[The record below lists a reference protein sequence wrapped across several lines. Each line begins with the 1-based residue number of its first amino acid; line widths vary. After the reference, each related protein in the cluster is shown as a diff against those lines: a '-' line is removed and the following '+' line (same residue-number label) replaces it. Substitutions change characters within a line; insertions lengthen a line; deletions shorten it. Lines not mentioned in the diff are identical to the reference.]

1 MTMDLTGK
9 VALVTGASRGIGAA
23 TAVLLARRGAAVAV
37 NYYRNKAAAESVVET
52 ITGAGGKAI
61 AVKADVRDEQAVKK
75 MVAEVVSGF
84 GPIDILI
91 LNAGAEVP
99 FKPFI
104 NLTFDDFERKVMG
117 ELKGFFHPLQ
127 EIIPS
132 MIARKSGCIVGIS
145 SGLSRHPGYGFSAHT
160 TVKSAVDGL
169 MKSLALELG
178 PTGIRVN
185 TVAPGLTLTDATAWL
200 PKERITAMAAATPM
214 QRVATPEDIAGAVVM
229 LVSGDAGFVTG
240 AYVPVSGGV
249 QMI

>member
-1 MTMDLTGK
+1 MDLTGK
-9 VALVTGASRGIGAA
+9 TALVTGASRGIGAA
-23 TAVLLARRGAAVAV
+23 AAVLLARRGAAVVV
-37 NYYRNKAAAESVVET
+37 NYLKNKTAAEAVVKT
-52 ITGAGGKAI
+52 IADSGGKAV
-61 AVKADVRDEQAVKK
+61 AVQADVRDRQAVKA
-75 MVAEVVSGF
+75 MAAEAASVF
-84 GPIDILI
+84 GPIDVLI

-99 FKPFI
+99 FKPFV
-104 NLTFDDFERKVMG
+104 NSTFDDFERKVMG
-117 ELKGFFHPLQ
+117 ELKGFFYPLQ

-132 MIARKSGCIVGIS
+132 MITRKSGCIVGIS

-178 PTGIRVN
+178 PMGIRVN

-229 LVSGDAGFVTG
+229 LVSGDAGFITG
-240 AYVPVSGGV
+240 AYIPVSGGV

>member
-1 MTMDLTGK
+1 MDLTGK
-9 VALVTGASRGIGAA
+9 TALVTGASRGIGAA
-23 TAVLLARRGAAVAV
+23 TAVLLARRGAAVVV
-37 NYYRNKAAAESVVET
+37 NYLKNKTAAEAVVKT
-52 ITGAGGKAI
+52 IADSGGKAM
-61 AVKADVRDEQAVKK
+61 AAQADVRDQQAVKA
-75 MVAEVVSGF
+75 MAAEAVSAF
-84 GPIDILI
+84 GPVDILI

-99 FKPFI
+99 FKPFV

-117 ELKGFFHPLQ
+117 ELKGFFYPLQ
-127 EIIPS
+127 EVLPG
-132 MIARKSGCIVGIS
+132 MIARKAGCIIGIS

-178 PTGIRVN
+178 PVGIRVN

-229 LVSGDAGFVTG
+229 LVSGEAGFVTG

>member
-23 TAVLLARRGAAVAV
+23 TAILLAGRGAAVAV
-37 NYYRNKAAAESVVET
+37 NYCKNKAAAEAVVKT
-52 ITGAGGKAI
+52 ITGGGGKAT
-61 AVKADVRDEQAVKK
+61 AVQADVRDGQAVKK
-75 MVAEVVSGF
+75 MAADTVSVF

-104 NLTFDDFERKVMG
+104 NLSFDDFERKVMG

-127 EIIPS
+127 EVVPG

-178 PTGIRVN
+178 PVGIRVN
-185 TVAPGLTLTDATAWL
+185 TQGADCGHGGGDAD
-200 PKERITAMAAATPM
+200 AA
-214 QRVATPEDIAGAVVM
+214 G
-229 LVSGDAGFVTG
+229 GDAGGCGRGGGDAGVRRRRIRHRRVCSG
-240 AYVPVSGGV
+240 QRRRPDDIAPYMIPNVSQG
-249 QMI
+249 

>member
-1 MTMDLTGK
+1 MNLNGK

-23 TAVLLARRGAAVAV
+23 TAALLARRGAAVAV
-37 NYYRNKAAAESVVET
+37 NYVKNEAAATTAS
-52 ITGAGGKAI
+52 
-61 AVKADVRDEQAVKK
+61 
-75 MVAEVVSGF
+75 F
-84 GPIDILI
+84 GPIDIAI

-104 NLTFDDFERKVMG
+104 NLTFDDFERKVVG

-127 EIIPS
+127 EILPG
-132 MIARKSGCIVGIS
+132 MIARKSGCIIGIS

-178 PTGIRVN
+178 PLGIRVN

-214 QRVATPEDIAGAVVM
+214 RRVATPEDVAGAILT
-229 LVSGDAGFVTG
+229 LVSDDAGFVTG
-240 AYVPVSGGV
+240 AYLPVSGGV
-249 QMI
+249 QMM

>member
-1 MTMDLTGK
+1 MDLTGK
-9 VALVTGASRGIGAA
+9 TALVTGASRGIGAA
-23 TAVLLARRGAAVAV
+23 AAVLLARRGAAVVV
-37 NYYRNKAAAESVVET
+37 NYLKNKTAAEAVVKT
-52 ITGAGGKAI
+52 IADSGGKAV
-61 AVKADVRDEQAVKK
+61 AVQADVRDRQAVKA
-75 MVAEVVSGF
+75 MAAEAAAVF
-84 GPIDILI
+84 GPIDVLI

-99 FKPFI
+99 FKPFV
-104 NLTFDDFERKVMG
+104 NSTFDDFERKVMG
-117 ELKGFFHPLQ
+117 ELKGFFYPLQ

-132 MIARKSGCIVGIS
+132 MITRKSGCIVGIS

-178 PTGIRVN
+178 PMGIRVN

-229 LVSGDAGFVTG
+229 LVSGDAGFITG
-240 AYVPVSGGV
+240 AYIPVSGGV

>member
-1 MTMDLTGK
+1 MDLTGK
-9 VALVTGASRGIGAA
+9 TALVTGASRGIGAA
-23 TAVLLARRGAAVAV
+23 TAVLLARRGAAVVV
-37 NYYRNKAAAESVVET
+37 NYLKNKTAAEAVVKT
-52 ITGAGGKAI
+52 IADSGGKAM
-61 AVKADVRDEQAVKK
+61 AAQADVRDRQAVKA
-75 MVAEVVSGF
+75 MAAEAVSAF
-84 GPIDILI
+84 GPVDILI

-99 FKPFI
+99 FKPFV

-117 ELKGFFHPLQ
+117 ELKGFFYPLQ
-127 EIIPS
+127 EVLPG
-132 MIARKSGCIVGIS
+132 MIARKAGCIIGIS

-178 PTGIRVN
+178 PVGIRVN

-229 LVSGDAGFVTG
+229 LVSGEAGFVTG

>member
-1 MTMDLTGK
+1 MDLTGK
-9 VALVTGASRGIGAA
+9 TALVTGASRGIGAA
-23 TAVLLARRGAAVAV
+23 AAVLLARRGAAVVV
-37 NYYRNKAAAESVVET
+37 NYLKNKTAAEAVVKT
-52 ITGAGGKAI
+52 IADSGGKAV
-61 AVKADVRDEQAVKK
+61 AVQADVRDRQAVKA
-75 MVAEVVSGF
+75 MAAEAASVF
-84 GPIDILI
+84 GPIDVLI

-99 FKPFI
+99 FKPFV
-104 NLTFDDFERKVMG
+104 NSTFDDFERKVMG
-117 ELKGFFHPLQ
+117 ELKGFFYPLQ

-132 MIARKSGCIVGIS
+132 MITRKSGCIVGIS

-178 PTGIRVN
+178 PMGIRVN

-200 PKERITAMAAATPM
+200 SKERITAMAAATPM

-229 LVSGDAGFVTG
+229 LVSGDAGFITG
-240 AYVPVSGGV
+240 AYIPVSGGV